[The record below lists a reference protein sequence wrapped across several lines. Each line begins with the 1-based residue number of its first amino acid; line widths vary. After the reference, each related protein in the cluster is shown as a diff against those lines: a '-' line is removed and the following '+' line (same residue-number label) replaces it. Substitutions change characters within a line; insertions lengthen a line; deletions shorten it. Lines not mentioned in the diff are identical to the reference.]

1 MNKELPVKKAK
12 VKSKDKVKLK
22 AKAKKTTK
30 KDASMIS
37 FHDYVNCRTKKFY
50 YVTDL
55 KFTLGKLGINF
66 KNKKKPELLKL
77 LDEHY
82 NSLKSFNQLMIKKYG
97 DEVDTITKIQSLW
110 RGKQLRNIINTIG
123 YAGISKHLCHNQED
137 FFTFESIFEIPEEFV
152 FSYKDQDNFVY
163 YFDIRSFRKLT
174 LNDNKNPYTRNDLPL
189 KAVKAMKARIKY
201 LKDNKLWKELPE
213 DELTPEQKF
222 NEKVLSI
229 FQKMDCINASAG
241 GTDVNWFLKLSLN
254 QLKNFYRAL
263 EDIWNYR
270 AELTEKQKRDIV
282 PLNNVFKLNMPKLM
296 NMTITQG
303 RKLQNIVLDEI
314 DKLVSSSP
322 SEVHRST
329 GCYYVLTALVEVSP
343 ECAQTMPWLVQAY

>member
-1 MNKELPVKKAK
+1 MSVNKPKPIVKSLSKDK
-12 VKSKDKVKLK
+12 TKSKDKN
-22 AKAKKTTK
+22 
-30 KDASMIS
+30 KDNKGNMIS

-50 YVTDL
+50 YVKDL
-55 KFTLGKLGINF
+55 KFTLKKLGIET
-66 KNKKKPELLKL
+66 KNKKKPQLLESIDKY
-77 LDEHY
+77 Y
-82 NSLKSFNQLMIKKYG
+82 NSMKVFNQQINQKYG
-97 DEVDTITKIQSLW
+97 DKVDTITKIQSLW
-110 RGKQLRNIINTIG
+110 RGKQLRDIINTIG
-123 YAGISKHLCHNQED
+123 YAGIDKQMCHNHED
-137 FFTFESIFEIPEEFV
+137 FFTFESIFEIPEEFL
-152 FSYKDQDNFVY
+152 FSYKDQDNFIY
-163 YFDIRSFRKLT
+163 YFDIRSFKKLT
-174 LNDNKNPYTRNDLPL
+174 QNDNKNPYNRNDLPEF
-189 KAVKAMKARIKY
+189 AIKAMNTRINY
-201 LKDNKLWKELPE
+201 LKCNNKWVDLPE
-213 DELTPEQKF
+213 DQLTPEQKF

-241 GTDVNWFLKLSLN
+241 GTDVNWFLNLSLN

-282 PLNNVFKLNMPKLM
+282 PLNNVFKINMPKLM
-296 NMTITQG
+296 NMTLPQG

-343 ECAQTMPWLVQAY
+343 DCAQTMPWLVQAY